1 MTFIHS
7 LQAYLSPFVHLAPYH
22 LLSYGILLGT
32 TVYQSFVNTKVC
44 YQALPASAFTTL
56 QKRIFPVYFQI
67 QTALLMFTVL
77 TVPPYGPVSFIQKKR
92 DWVPLV
98 FASGM
103 ALLNLL
109 IYGPRTQTA
118 MMERVHQG
126 PTTRHIIARHVHLL
140 TLT

>member
-1 MTFIHS
+1 MTSIHS
-7 LQAYLSPFVHLAPYH
+7 LQAYLSPLLNLAPYH

-67 QTALLMFTVL
+67 QTALLIVTVL
-77 TVPPYGPVSFIQKKR
+77 TAPPYGPVLLIQKKR

-103 ALLNLL
+103 TLLNLF

-118 MMERVHQG
+118 MMERIHQG
-126 PTTRHIIARHVHLL
+126 ATTRRIIAIVHHV
-140 TLT
+140 